1 MGSSCIRRSSL
12 KILINNNNN
21 KKTNSNTTTNKKVIS
36 KLSKNSDFRN
46 KYEWVSLLGNGAFG
60 KVRLFRDKNCKEL
73 KYAIK
78 TIKKEDMPKELYCFI
93 VDEVK
98 ILSEM
103 DHPNIVKYYEA
114 YEDDNYMNIV
124 MEYLEGEDLFKL
136 ITTHKSSNFTE
147 KDMAE
152 MITYIFKALSYI
164 HNKNIV
170 HRDIK
175 PENILFSKNGNYQTL
190 KIIDFGLSTCLKS
203 DNRYRVGSPYYM
215 APEIIHGNFS
225 YKTDVWSVGVI
236 LFVMLTGHFP
246 FSGKTNDEVFEKILS
261 KNYESKY
268 LNEKK
273 CSPYAKD
280 LIAKLL
286 VKDQD
291 ERISIDAALCHPW
304 FKYYLSLEAENPAD
318 RIDEEIINSLKA
330 FTRKNLFQK
339 EVMFYIAKLSRE
351 EEIKKLKKAF
361 LELDTDNT
369 GTLDYE
375 EIHTAFNKLGIKIKD
390 VINFFFAY
398 SF

>member
-12 KILINNNNN
+12 KVEI
-21 KKTNSNTTTNKKVIS
+21 STNKTISNNSRKVIS
-36 KLSKNSDFRN
+36 KLSKNTDFRN

-60 KVRLFRDKNCKEL
+60 KVRLFRDKICKEL

-78 TIKKEDMPKELYCFI
+78 TIKKEDMPKELNCFI
-93 VDEVK
+93 IDEVK
-98 ILSEM
+98 ILSEL
-103 DHPNIVKYYEA
+103 DHPNIVKYYET
-114 YEDDNYMNIV
+114 YEDDIYMNIV

-136 ITTHKSSNFTE
+136 ITTRKSTNFTE

-152 MITYIFKALSYI
+152 IITYIFKALSYI

-190 KIIDFGLSTCLKS
+190 KIIDFGLSTCMKS
-203 DNRYRVGSPYYM
+203 ENKYRVGSPYYM

-236 LFVMLTGHFP
+236 LYVMLTGHFP
-246 FSGKTNDEVFEKILS
+246 FHGKTNDDVFERILT
-261 KNYESKY
+261 KHYEIRY
-268 LNEKK
+268 LNNSK
-273 CSPYAKD
+273 CSSLAKD
-280 LIAKLL
+280 LISKLL
-286 VKDQD
+286 VKDEE
-291 ERISIDAALCHPW
+291 ERISVEAALCHPW
-304 FKYYLSLEAENPAD
+304 FKYYLNVDTESYLNK
-318 RIDEEIINSLKA
+318 IDEEILNSLKS

-339 EVMFYIAKLSRE
+339 EVMFYIAKLSKE
-351 EEIKKLKKAF
+351 EEIKKLKQAF
-361 LELDTDNT
+361 LDLDTDNT

-390 VINFFFAY
+390 V
-398 SF
+398 

>member
-1 MGSSCIRRSSL
+1 MGSSCIRGSNL
-12 KILINNNNN
+12 KVEINHNN
-21 KKTNSNTTTNKKVIS
+21 KSNSNNSKKVIS
-36 KLSKNSDFRN
+36 KLSKNTDFRT
-46 KYEWVSLLGNGAFG
+46 KYEWISLLGNGAFG
-60 KVRLFRDKNCKEL
+60 KVRLFRDKNCKQL

-93 VDEVK
+93 VDEIK

-103 DHPNIVKYYEA
+103 DHPNIVKYYET
-114 YEDDNYMNIV
+114 YEDDIYMNIV

-136 ITTHKSSNFTE
+136 ITTRKSSNFTE

-152 MITYIFKALSYI
+152 IITYIFKALSYI

-190 KIIDFGLSTCLKS
+190 KIIDFGLSTCMKS
-203 DNRYRVGSPYYM
+203 DNKYRVGSPYYM

-236 LFVMLTGHFP
+236 LYVMLTGHFP
-246 FSGKTNDEVFEKILS
+246 FHGKTNDNVFERILN
-261 KNYESKY
+261 KPYELNYLVESK
-268 LNEKK
+268 
-273 CSPYAKD
+273 CSKLAED
-280 LIAKLL
+280 LISKLL
-286 VKDQD
+286 VKDQE
-291 ERISIDAALCHPW
+291 ERISVEAALCHPW
-304 FKYYLSLEAENPAD
+304 FKYYLNNDVENIAYK
-318 RIDEEIINSLKA
+318 IDEEIINSLKS

-351 EEIKKLKKAF
+351 EEIKKLKNAF
-361 LELDTDNT
+361 MELDTDNT

-375 EIHTAFNKLGIKIKD
+375 EIHTAFNKLGIKIKE
-390 VINFFFAY
+390 VILFFR
-398 SF
+398 